1 MRLNSHSGFTLI
13 EMIIVVVILS
23 TVAAF
28 SIYFLVDS
36 VRLYA
41 QMVNQKALL
50 DEGRLALERICR
62 DLRDAQSI
70 SLPVAGGS
78 GSSLSFVRTH
88 ATDNAYG
95 DGRNENITFRL
106 RGNIL
111 EKVKSQ
117 PVAVRSLAE
126 NVSNFTVIRDAANA
140 EIKLVLSLSR
150 GSGERVTLQTRVYPR
165 NLAADPIYKNFFTNW
180 QER

>member
-28 SIYFLVDS
+28 TIYFLVDS
-36 VRLYA
+36 VRLYS
-41 QMVNQKALL
+41 QTVNQKALL
-50 DEGRLALERICR
+50 DEGRLALERIGR
-62 DLRDAQSI
+62 DLRDAQSVSSPPAGTSANSI
-70 SLPVAGGS
+70 S
-78 GSSLSFVRTH
+78 FIRTH
-88 ATDNAYG
+88 ATAG
-95 DGRNENITFRL
+95 DGINENITFRL
-106 RGNIL
+106 SGNIL
-111 EKVKSQ
+111 EKVKTQ

-126 NVSNFTVIRDAANA
+126 NVSNFTVTRDAASA

-150 GSGERVTLQTRVYPR
+150 GSGERVTLQTKVYPR
-165 NLAADPIYKNFFTNW
+165 NLAANPIYKNFFTNW